1 MRTADIQLREQLRA
15 GLANF
20 EAAGSPLHGIS
31 DAAARESLI
40 RQMIDSVHR
49 VEFVRRLGERAIDPG
64 RLDPESPLF
73 DPVRAAC
80 LLRMTGDNDEAAW
93 LIFLS
98 THFGYHK
105 RWRWELTRRVYGG
118 LGLVPTWTWA
128 RTSSR
133 LDEFEAWFIANAQ
146 ALSGVPFG
154 NHRKFE
160 SIRADAQNNLATT
173 VRSYISWLGPN
184 RGFDLM
190 IADSAESSGHDPK
203 QLFDHL
209 YRSCPIVQFG
219 RTAKF
224 DLLTMW
230 GKLGIAEIEPPHP
243 YLPGATGPD
252 AGARLL
258 IGGAVN
264 AVATRKHLSDT
275 VVALGMALGV
285 GMQVMEDSLCNWQK
299 SQFRYVA
306 FRG

>member
-1 MRTADIQLREQLRA
+1 MKAADIELQERLRR
-15 GLANF
+15 GLAAF
-20 EAAGSPLHGIS
+20 QDAGTPLHGIS
-31 DAAARESLI
+31 DPAARESLI

-49 VEFVRRLGERAIDPG
+49 VEFVKRLGERAVDPG

-73 DPVRAAC
+73 DPVRAAH
-80 LLRMTGDNDEAAW
+80 LLHTDGNNDEAAW

-98 THFGYHK
+98 THFGYHR

-118 LGLVPTWTWA
+118 LGTVPVWTWA

-133 LDEFEAWFIANAQ
+133 LDEFEAWFTANAK

-160 SIRADAQNNLATT
+160 SIRSDAQNNLATT
-173 VRSYISWLGPN
+173 VRSYVSWIGPN

-190 IADSAESSGHDPK
+190 IADSAGVSGQDPK
-203 QLFDHL
+203 QLFDYL
-209 YRSCPIVQFG
+209 YRTCPIVQFG

-224 DLLTMW
+224 DMLTMW
-230 GKLGIAEIEPPHP
+230 GKLGIAGIEPPYP
-243 YLPGATGPD
+243 YLQGATGPD

-258 IGGAVN
+258 IGGTAN
-264 AVATRKHLSDT
+264 AVATKQHLSET
-275 VVALGMALGV
+275 VVALGETLGV